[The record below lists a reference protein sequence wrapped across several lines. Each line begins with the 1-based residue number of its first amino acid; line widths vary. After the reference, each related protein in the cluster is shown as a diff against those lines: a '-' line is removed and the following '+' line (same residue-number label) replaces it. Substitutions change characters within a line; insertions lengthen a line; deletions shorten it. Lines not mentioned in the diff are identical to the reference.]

1 MTSMPPAEQFAREWI
16 EAWNA
21 HDLESILAHYDDD
34 FEMSSPVITQLMGE
48 PSGRLKGKTAIAPYW
63 ALALERNPGL
73 RFELLHVLSGAGSI
87 TLIYNGVR
95 GLSAEVFKFGPSGR
109 VVAAAAHYQS

>member
-1 MTSMPPAEQFAREWI
+1 MISMPRAEQFAREWI

-21 HDLESILAHYDDD
+21 HDLESILGHYDDD
-34 FEMSSPVITQLMGE
+34 FEMSSPVITQLLGE
-48 PSGRLKGKTAIAPYW
+48 PSGRLKGKTAVAAYW

-73 RFELLHVLSGAGSI
+73 HFELLHVLCGADSV

-95 GLSAEVFKFGPSGR
+95 GLSAEVFRFGPSDR
-109 VVAAAAHYQS
+109 VVAAAAHYQP